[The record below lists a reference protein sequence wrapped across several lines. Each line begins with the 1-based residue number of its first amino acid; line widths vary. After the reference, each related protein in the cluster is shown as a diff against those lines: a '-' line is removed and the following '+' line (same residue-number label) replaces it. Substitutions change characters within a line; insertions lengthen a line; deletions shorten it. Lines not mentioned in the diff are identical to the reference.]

1 MMWNKNNL
9 HYAGCIWEIL
19 RLLFLFSLISFVVNP
34 AGNIVLTI
42 YLLWLCAP
50 LLSLPLLFF
59 LLAYLPNRFSSLRPV
74 LVFGKIVA
82 LVPEI
87 LLLALLFFL
96 PSLAN
101 TSIVRSGL
109 AVPAAM
115 GIIDFLFLL
124 FLLSYKR
131 KGES

>member
-1 MMWNKNNL
+1 MWNKNNL
-9 HYAGCIWEIL
+9 LYAGCIWEIL
-19 RLLFLFSLISFVVNP
+19 RLLFLFSLVSFVVNP

-59 LLAYLPNRFSSLRPV
+59 LLAYLPDPFSSLRPV

-87 LLLALLFFL
+87 LLVALLFFL

-124 FLLSYKR
+124 FLLSYNR

>member
-1 MMWNKNNL
+1 MWNKNNL
-9 HYAGCIWEIL
+9 LYAGCIWEIL
-19 RLLFLFSLISFVVNP
+19 RLLFLFSLVSFVVNP

-59 LLAYLPNRFSSLRPV
+59 LLAYLPDRFSSLRPV

-87 LLLALLFFL
+87 LLVALLFFL

-124 FLLSYKR
+124 FLLSYNR

>member
-9 HYAGCIWEIL
+9 HYVGCIWEIL

-59 LLAYLPNRFSSLRPV
+59 LLAYLPDRFSSLRPV

-101 TSIVRSGL
+101 TSIVRSSL

>member
-9 HYAGCIWEIL
+9 HYVGCIWEIL
-19 RLLFLFSLISFVVNP
+19 RLLFLFSLVSFVVNP

-59 LLAYLPNRFSSLRPV
+59 LLAYLPDRFSSLRPV

-87 LLLALLFFL
+87 LLLTLLFFL

-101 TSIVRSGL
+101 TSIVRSSL

>member
-1 MMWNKNNL
+1 MWNKNNL
-9 HYAGCIWEIL
+9 LYAGCIWEIL
-19 RLLFLFSLISFVVNP
+19 RLLFLFSLVSFVVNP

-59 LLAYLPNRFSSLRPV
+59 LLAYLPDRFSSLRPV

-101 TSIVRSGL
+101 TGIVRSGL

>member
-1 MMWNKNNL
+1 MWNKNNL
-9 HYAGCIWEIL
+9 LYAGCIWEIL
-19 RLLFLFSLISFVVNP
+19 RLLFLFSLVSFVVNP

-59 LLAYLPNRFSSLRPV
+59 LLAYFPDRFSSLRPV

-87 LLLALLFFL
+87 LLVALLFFL

-124 FLLSYKR
+124 FLLSYNR